1 MTGAQLL
8 VEEKVQRY
16 LAIINQSLNNIR
28 KLEGNNTDFINIQ
41 NAFQQAFEISI
52 IKASK
57 ELKMLEMEQ
66 YGII

>member
-1 MTGAQLL
+1 MTDAQLL

-52 IKASK
+52 ISK